1 MRDKTQENKCAN
13 MKFCAFLRK
22 AVPSLFRIKYAFFG
36 RVFGKRHG
44 DSLGVLFDVSWEK
57 NCIG

>member
-1 MRDKTQENKCAN
+1 MCKHEILCVFEEGSSIAVENKI
-13 MKFCAFLRK
+13 R
-22 AVPSLFRIKYAFFG
+22 FFG